1 MGAERTRFG
10 YQHERP
16 GVIKATPNDIARMIS
31 GQAVKCLKE
40 HDMVR
45 VTTKHGKRD
54 EFYCAI
60 CNVSKPLFNHE

>member
-1 MGAERTRFG
+1 MGAERLRFG
-10 YQHERP
+10 YPFARP
-16 GVIKATPNDIARMIS
+16 GVIMATPEDIARIIS
-31 GQAVKCLKE
+31 GQAVKCSNG